1 MIIFSGLFTAFGR
14 MIGAATTMMIA
25 WATILLFGRIPQ
37 SKRSLLSFITLG
49 SLAWVAAVA
58 GVVFPTI
65 GSFFIAAVPRTD
77 LLQTSWLRAGMFF
90 LATLM
95 PLVIGFAT
103 VNFVEPKARPVG
115 LDRYTG
121 ALRGYPYAATYA
133 IMIVFLAVWAL
144 ARKIRS
150 LQRGWKSAHIP
161 MIVKPGRYEAVVA
174 DFETGL
180 REAGLPVIRK
190 RAGRGLELP
199 VRLLASVGGEKV
211 RTAIP
216 REVAEFEADE
226 LDVLVYPSDVALLG
240 RADLVSAARAAIAR
254 RLAFA
259 DAYVT
264 GTMESQQ
271 IEDRL
276 REISR
281 QPKVISDDFK
291 PIDELLTTLDAPY
304 DEWETLYRLR
314 LQVEQERR
322 LPDSTAPAEAA

>member
-1 MIIFSGLFTAFGR
+1 MRFQLAFG
-14 MIGAATTMMIA
+14 
-25 WATILLFGRIPQ
+25 
-37 SKRSLLSFITLG
+37 
-49 SLAWVAAVA
+49 
-58 GVVFPTI
+58 
-65 GSFFIAAVPRTD
+65 FFINRIGGGSNLLMLTLCQFIPVVGPIVLAGYRARVAVSLIRDPDMLAHPKFDWNHFSKHLMRG
-77 LLQTSWLRAGMFF
+77 LWPF
-90 LATLM
+90 LMA
-95 PLVIGFAT
+95 
-103 VNFVEPKARPVG
+103 
-115 LDRYTG
+115 
-121 ALRGYPYAATYA
+121 
-133 IMIVFLAVWAL
+133 MIVSLAVWAL